1 VEGRDVLTADFS
13 FLPYKGTNHLY
24 PHVVSSMKTRLD
36 KILHDTSFCSL
47 FLFAF
52 LVGVESPAFAPSRD
66 ISEKSSDNYE
76 AIRTR

>member
-1 VEGRDVLTADFS
+1 MHR
-13 FLPYKGTNHLY
+13 K
-24 PHVVSSMKTRLD
+24 HVVSIMKTRLD
-36 KILHDTSFCSL
+36 KNLHDTSFCSL

-76 AIRTR
+76 ATKAR